1 MDVLEVWNFQSF
13 KIRLGKVCWA
23 CWPFPIQQ
31 FLLFQCRMT
40 MDSQGQSNWNLLF
53 TSDWTGCNF
62 APFPNPAEQS
72 VQLSTCSLFCCCCG
86 SCCYC
91 LFPFV
96 PFYSLFLFPLSWLWW
111 GLPFVYNKPFWSPW
125 KGSPCHSS
133 RSSLYDMFLYQADK
147 GAIWSG
153 GMVCDC
159 KKFSLPVVTIVPKA
173 APWPH
178 SIQRKTPLEW
188 PLFIEEHQ
196 SPVSL
201 QEHAQFRGMSLI
213 LPIDRHLTLS

>member
-96 PFYSLFLFPLSWLWW
+96 PLLFSVSFP
-111 GLPFVYNKPFWSPW
+111 PF
-125 KGSPCHSS
+125 
-133 RSSLYDMFLYQADK
+133 
-147 GAIWSG
+147 
-153 GMVCDC
+153 
-159 KKFSLPVVTIVPKA
+159 
-173 APWPH
+173 
-178 SIQRKTPLEW
+178 
-188 PLFIEEHQ
+188 
-196 SPVSL
+196 
-201 QEHAQFRGMSLI
+201 
-213 LPIDRHLTLS
+213 LTLMGAPFCVQQALLISMKGEPMSFFQIIIVWHVFISGWQRSYLIRGYGVWL